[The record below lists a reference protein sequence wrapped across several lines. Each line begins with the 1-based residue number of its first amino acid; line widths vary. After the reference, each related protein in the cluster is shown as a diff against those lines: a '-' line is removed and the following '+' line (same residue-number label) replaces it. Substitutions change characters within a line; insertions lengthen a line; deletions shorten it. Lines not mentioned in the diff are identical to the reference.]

1 MTRIPDEADA
11 PTRALLEIIN
21 ETAPPPLHTMSAEG
35 ARAEFAERRVRS
47 DLDSIDLARVE
58 DAQIR
63 GPGGAIAIRMYA
75 PRPGT
80 GHGLPMFV
88 YYHGGGF
95 VIGDLDSHDAVCRRI
110 ALAADCLVIAVD
122 YRLAPEHPYPAAV
135 VDAVAA
141 FTWLAGHAHAIGG
154 DAKRI
159 AVGGD
164 SAGGNLAAVVAQEM
178 RNTGG
183 PKISLQVLIYPAVEP
198 RDSRDSYKKFADVF
212 PIDRPTIDWFY
223 SQYYTDPSRT
233 SEPWAAPGLVEDLSG
248 LAPALVLT
256 AGLDPLC
263 DEGAAYAERLKT
275 AGVDATHHR
284 DPGTI
289 HGYMGMGKFLPHCE
303 QAIARIGAVLKF
315 TFSDGA

>member
-1 MTRIPDEADA
+1 MMAVDSDLQNVLDMIKEANRPPYRDIPVAEARAGYQAMVQLLDPEEEA
-11 PTRALLEIIN
+11 IHRTEGRTIPGPAGEIPLRVYWPRAL
-21 ETAPPPLHTMSAEG
+21 APGESLG
-35 ARAEFAERRVRS
+35 VFIF
-47 DLDSIDLARVE
+47 L
-58 DAQIR
+58 
-63 GPGGAIAIRMYA
+63 
-75 PRPGT
+75 
-80 GHGLPMFV
+80 
-88 YYHGGGF
+88 HGGGF

-135 VDAVAA
+135 EDAVAA